1 MNNGTISREEYTRRL
16 NEPLVRRLQVSEIEL
31 AICLAREYGG
41 QTVLAAWCDW
51 QRANPGHKLGH
62 FAPWLRAHADR
73 YTEPESTTDAAP
85 EPPPTD
91 PFAGVRER
99 LHMPAASSAKPT
111 QGALL

>member
-1 MNNGTISREEYTRRL
+1 MNNGTISREEYAKRL

-73 YTEPESTTDAAP
+73 YTAPAPTTDEAP
-85 EPPPTD
+85 EPAPTD
-91 PFAGVRER
+91 PFAGVRAR
-99 LHMPAASSAKPT
+99 LHMTTKPT

>member
-1 MNNGTISREEYTRRL
+1 MRISREEYTRRL

-51 QRANPGHKLGH
+51 QRSNPGHKLGH

-73 YTEPESTTDAAP
+73 YTDPAP
-85 EPPPTD
+85 DRPASTD

-99 LHMPAASSAKPT
+99 LHMTPKPT
-111 QGALL
+111 QGTLL

>member
-1 MNNGTISREEYTRRL
+1 MHKMLSREEYTRLL

-51 QRANPGHKLGH
+51 QRANPGHKLGY

-73 YTEPESTTDAAP
+73 YIDPAPTTDEAP
-85 EPPPTD
+85 DTSAPTD

-99 LHMPAASSAKPT
+99 LHMTTKPT
-111 QGALL
+111 QGQLL